1 MTAPRSAGPSFT
13 RWRVYQ
19 TGAYGRIQH
28 NKPSYSVGEGGRIVE
43 VHPYGNRRHDKPQY
57 KVEGETVYETDA
69 YGRVKQQKF
78 DIKNEE
84 SRSK

>member
-1 MTAPRSAGPSFT
+1 VNQSCTALHCP
-13 RWRVYQ
+13 
-19 TGAYGRIQH
+19 H
-28 NKPSYSVGEGGRIVE
+28 
-43 VHPYGNRRHDKPQY
+43 GNRRHDKPQY

-78 DIKNEE
+78 DIKNEK